1 MKEKYAGIHH
11 LKFIVLSLIGIGLFM
26 IPIPIKGETT
36 IAVAFLADQFL
47 KLLGDFALILV
58 VLLISVA
65 AILSVIVYIIT
76 LLNPNKI
83 NPNSFFGSLFRV
95 NLFWTIVRVIAMVFV
110 LFTYFKV
117 GWEAVYSG
125 ATGSM
130 ILNDLLVFLIAVFL
144 VAGLLLPLLLNFGLL
159 EFIGALLTKVMR
171 PVFTLPGRSTVDNL
185 ASWLGDGTIGV
196 LLTSKQYED
205 GYYTK
210 REAAVIGTTFSVVS
224 ITFTIAIVR
233 QVDLMHMF
241 LPLYGTVVLAGFVAA
256 VIMPRIPPLSK
267 FADTYLKEDQEP
279 LDESVPENY
288 TAITWGYKQAVD
300 RASKAPNLIN
310 YLKIGVKN
318 VLDMWIGVL
327 PIVMAIGTLGVIVAE
342 FTSFFTWI
350 GAPFVPILELMQVP
364 EAKAAAETLLVGFTD
379 MFLPAIIIEGVAND
393 MTRFIVA
400 ALSVTQLI
408 YLSEVGGVLLA
419 SKVPVNFWHLL
430 VIFLMRTAIT
440 LPIIVGIAHLI
451 F

>member
-11 LKFIVLSLIGIGLFM
+11 VKFIILSLIGIGLFM
-26 IPIPIKGETT
+26 VPIPIEGETT

-47 KLLGDFALILV
+47 ALLGDFALILV

-76 LLNPNKI
+76 LMDPKKVNPD
-83 NPNSFFGSLFRV
+83 SFFGSLFRV
-95 NLFWTIVRVIAMVFV
+95 NLFWTIVRVLAMVFV
-110 LFTYFKV
+110 LFTYFNV

-159 EFIGALLTKVMR
+159 EFVGALLTKVMR
-171 PVFTLPGRSTVDNL
+171 PVFTLSGRSTVDNL

-267 FADTYLKEDQEP
+267 FSDTYLKEDQEP
-279 LDESVPENY
+279 LDESIPKNY

-310 YLKIGVKN
+310 YLKIGIKN

-342 FTSFFTWI
+342 FTPFFTWI
-350 GAPFVPILELMQVP
+350 GTPFVPILEVLQVP

-393 MTRFIVA
+393 MTRFVVA

>member
-11 LKFIVLSLIGIGLFM
+11 VKFIILSLIGIGLFM
-26 IPIPIKGETT
+26 VPIPIEGETT

-47 KLLGDFALILV
+47 ALLGDFALILV

-76 LLNPNKI
+76 LMDPKKVNPD
-83 NPNSFFGSLFRV
+83 SFFGSLFRV
-95 NLFWTIVRVIAMVFV
+95 NLFWTIVRVLAMVFV
-110 LFTYFKV
+110 LFTYFNV

-159 EFIGALLTKVMR
+159 ELVGALLTKVMR

-267 FADTYLKEDQEP
+267 FSDTYLKEDQEP
-279 LDESVPENY
+279 LDESIPKNY

-310 YLKIGVKN
+310 YLKIGIKN

-342 FTSFFTWI
+342 FTPFFTWI
-350 GAPFVPILELMQVP
+350 GTPFVPILEVLQVP

-393 MTRFIVA
+393 MTRFVVA

>member
-1 MKEKYAGIHH
+1 
-11 LKFIVLSLIGIGLFM
+11 M

>member
-1 MKEKYAGIHH
+1 M
-11 LKFIVLSLIGIGLFM
+11 
-26 IPIPIKGETT
+26 
-36 IAVAFLADQFL
+36 
-47 KLLGDFALILV
+47 
-58 VLLISVA
+58 
-65 AILSVIVYIIT
+65 
-76 LLNPNKI
+76 NPD
-83 NPNSFFGSLFRV
+83 SFFGSLFRV
-95 NLFWTIVRVIAMVFV
+95 NLFWTIVRVLAMVFV
-110 LFTYFKV
+110 LFTYFNV

-159 EFIGALLTKVMR
+159 EFVGALLTKVMR

-267 FADTYLKEDQEP
+267 FSDTYLKEDQEP
-279 LDESVPENY
+279 LDESIPKNY

-310 YLKIGVKN
+310 YLKIGIKN

-342 FTSFFTWI
+342 FTPFFTWI
-350 GAPFVPILELMQVP
+350 GTPFVPILEVLQVP

-393 MTRFIVA
+393 MTRFVVA

>member
-11 LKFIVLSLIGIGLFM
+11 VKFIILSLIGIGLFM
-26 IPIPIKGETT
+26 VPIPIEGETT

-47 KLLGDFALILV
+47 ALLGDFALILV

-76 LLNPNKI
+76 LMDPKKVNPD
-83 NPNSFFGSLFRV
+83 SFFGSLFRV
-95 NLFWTIVRVIAMVFV
+95 NLFWTIVRVLAMVFV
-110 LFTYFKV
+110 LFTYFNV

-159 EFIGALLTKVMR
+159 EFVGALLTKVMR

-267 FADTYLKEDQEP
+267 FSDTYLKEDQEP
-279 LDESVPENY
+279 LDESIPKNY

-310 YLKIGVKN
+310 YLKIGIKN

-342 FTSFFTWI
+342 FTPSSLGSVLHSFRFWKCCKFLKQKRQQRHCSSVSRI
-350 GAPFVPILELMQVP
+350 CFYLR
-364 EAKAAAETLLVGFTD
+364 LL
-379 MFLPAIIIEGVAND
+379 
-393 MTRFIVA
+393 
-400 ALSVTQLI
+400 
-408 YLSEVGGVLLA
+408 
-419 SKVPVNFWHLL
+419 SKV
-430 VIFLMRTAIT
+430 
-440 LPIIVGIAHLI
+440 LPMT
-451 F
+451 

>member
-11 LKFIVLSLIGIGLFM
+11 VKFIILSLIGIGLFM
-26 IPIPIKGETT
+26 VPIPIEGETT

-47 KLLGDFALILV
+47 ALLGDFALILV

-76 LLNPNKI
+76 LMDPKKVNPD
-83 NPNSFFGSLFRV
+83 SFIGSLFRV
-95 NLFWTIVRVIAMVFV
+95 NLFWTIVRVLAMVFV
-110 LFTYFKV
+110 LFTYFNV

-159 EFIGALLTKVMR
+159 EFVGALLTKVMR

-267 FADTYLKEDQEP
+267 FSDTYLKEDQEP
-279 LDESVPENY
+279 LDESIPKNY

-310 YLKIGVKN
+310 YLKIGIKN

-342 FTSFFTWI
+342 FTPFFTWI
-350 GAPFVPILELMQVP
+350 GTPFVPILEVLQVP

-393 MTRFIVA
+393 MTRFVVA

>member
-11 LKFIVLSLIGIGLFM
+11 VKFIILSLIGIGLFM
-26 IPIPIKGETT
+26 VPIPIEGETT

-47 KLLGDFALILV
+47 ALLGDFALILV

-76 LLNPNKI
+76 LMDPKKVNPD
-83 NPNSFFGSLFRV
+83 SFFGSLFRV
-95 NLFWTIVRVIAMVFV
+95 NLFWTIVRVLAMVFV
-110 LFTYFKV
+110 LFTYFNV

-159 EFIGALLTKVMR
+159 EFVGALLTKVMR

-224 ITFTIAIVR
+224 ITFYDCHR
-233 QVDLMHMF
+233 
-241 LPLYGTVVLAGFVAA
+241 P
-256 VIMPRIPPLSK
+256 S
-267 FADTYLKEDQEP
+267 
-279 LDESVPENY
+279 S
-288 TAITWGYKQAVD
+288 
-300 RASKAPNLIN
+300 
-310 YLKIGVKN
+310 
-318 VLDMWIGVL
+318 
-327 PIVMAIGTLGVIVAE
+327 
-342 FTSFFTWI
+342 
-350 GAPFVPILELMQVP
+350 
-364 EAKAAAETLLVGFTD
+364 
-379 MFLPAIIIEGVAND
+379 
-393 MTRFIVA
+393 
-400 ALSVTQLI
+400 
-408 YLSEVGGVLLA
+408 
-419 SKVPVNFWHLL
+419 
-430 VIFLMRTAIT
+430 
-440 LPIIVGIAHLI
+440 
-451 F
+451 

>member
-11 LKFIVLSLIGIGLFM
+11 VKFIILSLIGIGLFM
-26 IPIPIKGETT
+26 VPIPIEGETT

-47 KLLGDFALILV
+47 ALLGDFALILV

-76 LLNPNKI
+76 LMDPKKVNPD
-83 NPNSFFGSLFRV
+83 SFFGSLFRV
-95 NLFWTIVRVIAMVFV
+95 NLFWTIVRVLAMVFV
-110 LFTYFKV
+110 LFTYFNV

-159 EFIGALLTKVMR
+159 EFVGALLTKVMR

-267 FADTYLKEDQEP
+267 FSDTYLKEDQEP
-279 LDESVPENY
+279 LDESIPKNY

-310 YLKIGVKN
+310 YLKIGIKN

-342 FTSFFTWI
+342 FTPFFTWI
-350 GAPFVPILELMQVP
+350 GTPFVPILEVLQVP

-393 MTRFIVA
+393 MTRCVVA

>member
-1 MKEKYAGIHH
+1 M
-11 LKFIVLSLIGIGLFM
+11 V
-26 IPIPIKGETT
+26 PIPIEGETT

-47 KLLGDFALILV
+47 ALLGDFALILV

-76 LLNPNKI
+76 LMDPKKVNPD
-83 NPNSFFGSLFRV
+83 SFFGSLFRV
-95 NLFWTIVRVIAMVFV
+95 NLFWTIVRVLAMVFV
-110 LFTYFKV
+110 LFTYFNV

-159 EFIGALLTKVMR
+159 EFVGALLTKVMR

-267 FADTYLKEDQEP
+267 FSDTYLKEDQEP
-279 LDESVPENY
+279 LDESIPKNY

-310 YLKIGVKN
+310 YLKIGIKN

-342 FTSFFTWI
+342 FTPFFTWI
-350 GAPFVPILELMQVP
+350 GTPFVPILEVLQVP

-393 MTRFIVA
+393 MTRFVVA